1 MNPALA
7 KKAAKQIESCYLK
20 EERDEVY
27 VAGADIDFIWSMKQ
41 VRLFRKRW
49 KENVPLDEIA
59 AELGRELYDV
69 EELALDQSRKGRI
82 KKRPGGAYGQAV

>member
-1 MNPALA
+1 MNPTLA
-7 KKAAKQIESCYLK
+7 RKAAKQIERLYLK

-41 VRLFRKRW
+41 VHLFRKRW

-59 AELGRELYDV
+59 KELGRDIFDV

-82 KKRPGGAYGQAV
+82 KKRRGGAYGQAV

>member
-7 KKAAKQIESCYLK
+7 QKAVKQIEKYYLK

-49 KENVPLDEIA
+49 KENIPLDKIA
-59 AELGRELYDV
+59 EELGRDIFDV

-82 KKRPGGAYGQAV
+82 KKRRGGAYGQAV